1 MVPKVCVNTKCFG
14 FFDTARRRSILPA
27 AQIRT
32 SPTSIMGVRRRDMDT
47 SFVKHPTSPSLGF
60 SAKNSRARS

>member
-1 MVPKVCVNTKCFG
+1 MVPKVRVNTKCFG

-32 SPTSIMGVRRRDMDT
+32 SPASIMGVRRQDMDT
-47 SFVKHPTSPSLGF
+47 SFVKHPISPSLGV
-60 SAKNSRARS
+60 SAKDSRERP